1 MFENCHRISRR
12 CFVRRLATV
21 GIFFAIGGL
30 PKPALANV
38 PTVAID
44 ATKLEVNEFEVTVN
58 IFHKG
63 NNFFHYVDR
72 VVLFADGEEVIT
84 LKYTLLFQP
93 TSEATKEDG
102 IASGDFISI
111 EGVPNVEVEVKGLG
125 ESDVVTANRLVNPI
139 PYVVQTRPG
148 LLSMRDFPPS
158 VPVW

>member
-44 ATKLEVNEFEVTVN
+44 ATKLEGNEFEVTVN

-63 NNFFHYVDR
+63 NNIFHYVDR
-72 VVLFADGEEVIT
+72 VVLFADGEEVKVW
-84 LKYTLLFQP
+84 KYSRRRRPESENFSVKTKVSVTQETVLSSVANCNLHGENKDKGRLILSP
-93 TSEATKEDG
+93 GATSK
-102 IASGDFISI
+102 
-111 EGVPNVEVEVKGLG
+111 
-125 ESDVVTANRLVNPI
+125 
-139 PYVVQTRPG
+139 
-148 LLSMRDFPPS
+148 
-158 VPVW
+158 

>member
-12 CFVRRLATV
+12 SFVRRLATV

-44 ATKLEVNEFEVTVN
+44 ATKLEGNEFEVTVN

-72 VVLFADGEEVIT
+72 VVLFADGEEVKVW
-84 LKYTLLFQP
+84 KYSRRRRPESENFSVKTKVSVTQETVLSSVANCNLHGENKDKGRLILSP
-93 TSEATKEDG
+93 GSTSK
-102 IASGDFISI
+102 
-111 EGVPNVEVEVKGLG
+111 
-125 ESDVVTANRLVNPI
+125 
-139 PYVVQTRPG
+139 
-148 LLSMRDFPPS
+148 
-158 VPVW
+158 

>member
-30 PKPALANV
+30 AKPALANV

-44 ATKLEVNEFEVTVN
+44 ATKLEGNEFEVTVN

-72 VVLFADGEEVIT
+72 VVLFADGEEVKVW
-84 LKYTLLFQP
+84 KYSRRRRP
-93 TSEATKEDG
+93 ESENFSVKTKVSVTQETVLSSVANCNLHGENKDKG
-102 IASGDFISI
+102 RLILSPGSAS
-111 EGVPNVEVEVKGLG
+111 K
-125 ESDVVTANRLVNPI
+125 
-139 PYVVQTRPG
+139 
-148 LLSMRDFPPS
+148 
-158 VPVW
+158 

>member
-44 ATKLEVNEFEVTVN
+44 ATKLEGNEFEVTVN

-63 NNFFHYVDR
+63 NNIFHYVDR
-72 VVLFADGEEVIT
+72 VVLFADGEEVKVW
-84 LKYTLLFQP
+84 KYSRRRRP
-93 TSEATKEDG
+93 ESEKFSVKTKVSVTQETVLSSVANCNLHGENKD
-102 IASGDFISI
+102 
-111 EGVPNVEVEVKGLG
+111 KG
-125 ESDVVTANRLVNPI
+125 RLVLS
-139 PYVVQTRPG
+139 PG
-148 LLSMRDFPPS
+148 SAS
-158 VPVW
+158 K

>member
-1 MFENCHRISRR
+1 VFENCHRISRR

-44 ATKLEVNEFEVTVN
+44 ATKLEGNEFEVTVN

-72 VVLFADGEEVIT
+72 VVLFADGEEVKVW
-84 LKYTLLFQP
+84 KYSRRRRPESENFSVKTKVSVTQETVLSSVANCNLHGENKDKGRLILSP
-93 TSEATKEDG
+93 GATSK
-102 IASGDFISI
+102 
-111 EGVPNVEVEVKGLG
+111 
-125 ESDVVTANRLVNPI
+125 
-139 PYVVQTRPG
+139 
-148 LLSMRDFPPS
+148 
-158 VPVW
+158 

>member
-1 MFENCHRISRR
+1 VFENYHRISRR

-44 ATKLEVNEFEVTVN
+44 ATKLEGNEFEVTVN

-72 VVLFADGEEVIT
+72 VVLFADGEEVKVW
-84 LKYTLLFQP
+84 KYSRRRRP
-93 TSEATKEDG
+93 ESENFSVKTKVSVTQETVLSSVANCNLHGENKDKG
-102 IASGDFISI
+102 RLILSPGSAS
-111 EGVPNVEVEVKGLG
+111 K
-125 ESDVVTANRLVNPI
+125 
-139 PYVVQTRPG
+139 
-148 LLSMRDFPPS
+148 
-158 VPVW
+158 

>member
-44 ATKLEVNEFEVTVN
+44 ATKLEGNEFEVTVN

-63 NNFFHYVDR
+63 NNIFHYVNR
-72 VVLFADGEEVIT
+72 VVLFADGEEVKVW
-84 LKYTLLFQP
+84 KYSWRRRP
-93 TSEATKEDG
+93 ESENFSVKTKVSVTQKTVLSLVANCNLHGENKD
-102 IASGDFISI
+102 
-111 EGVPNVEVEVKGLG
+111 KG
-125 ESDVVTANRLVNPI
+125 RLV
-139 PYVVQTRPG
+139 
-148 LLSMRDFPPS
+148 LSLGS
-158 VPVW
+158 VSK

>member
-1 MFENCHRISRR
+1 VFENCHRISRR

-44 ATKLEVNEFEVTVN
+44 ATKLEGNEFEVTVN

-72 VVLFADGEEVIT
+72 VVLFADGEEVKVW
-84 LKYTLLFQP
+84 KYSRRRRP
-93 TSEATKEDG
+93 ESENFSVKTKVSVTQETVLSSVANCNLHGENKDKG
-102 IASGDFISI
+102 RLILSPGSAS
-111 EGVPNVEVEVKGLG
+111 K
-125 ESDVVTANRLVNPI
+125 
-139 PYVVQTRPG
+139 
-148 LLSMRDFPPS
+148 
-158 VPVW
+158 